1 MKIMFAIPSMA
12 PRLHVFSSR
21 PKTEE
26 ALMIKIEARIVCSA
40 VASLFL
46 TAAVWALPRAHS
58 TAPTNPANQEAA
70 PQTKSVTGKIAS
82 VAKNS
87 FTLTVGSSASSLGQQ
102 LQQQTAPKTMNFLI
116 DKNTTIEGKLQVGAT
131 ADVTYRED
139 NGNNIAISVR
149 VGS

>member
-1 MKIMFAIPSMA
+1 M
-12 PRLHVFSSR
+12 
-21 PKTEE
+21 
-26 ALMIKIEARIVCSA
+26 KIEARIVCSA
-40 VASLFL
+40 VASMFL
-46 TAAVWALPRAHS
+46 AAAVWALPRAHS
-58 TAPTNPANQEAA
+58 TAPTNPANQQAA
-70 PQTKSVTGKIAS
+70 PQTQSVTGKIAS
-82 VAKNS
+82 VANSS
-87 FTLTVGSSASSLGQQ
+87 FTLTVGSSASSQGQQ

>member
-1 MKIMFAIPSMA
+1 MVPALQLCA
-12 PRLHVFSSR
+12 YQ

-26 ALMIKIEARIVCSA
+26 ALAMKIEARIVCSA
-40 VASLFL
+40 LASLFL
-46 TAAVWALPRAHS
+46 AAAVWALPRAHG
-58 TAPTNPANQEAA
+58 TAPTNPANQQAA
-70 PQTKSVTGKIAS
+70 PQTQSVTGKIAS
-82 VAKNS
+82 VANNS
-87 FTLTVGSSASSLGQQ
+87 FTLTVGSSASSQGQQ
-102 LQQQTAPKTMNFLI
+102 LQQTAPKTMNFLI

>member
-1 MKIMFAIPSMA
+1 MFAIRSMV
-12 PRLHVFSSR
+12 PPLHLFPSR

-26 ALMIKIEARIVCSA
+26 ALVMKIEARIVCSA

-46 TAAVWALPRAHS
+46 AAAVWALPRAHS
-58 TAPTNPANQEAA
+58 TVPTNPANQEAA

-87 FTLTVGSSASSLGQQ
+87 FTLTVGTNPSSQGQQ
-102 LQQQTAPKTMNFLI
+102 LQQETAPKTMNFLI

>member
-1 MKIMFAIPSMA
+1 M
-12 PRLHVFSSR
+12 R
-21 PKTEE
+21 
-26 ALMIKIEARIVCSA
+26 IEPRIVCSA

-46 TAAVWALPRAHS
+46 AAAVWALPQANG
-58 TAPTNPANQEAA
+58 TAQTNPTNDQAA
-70 PQTKSVTGKIAS
+70 PQTQSVTGKNAS

-87 FTLTVGSSASSLGQQ
+87 FTLAVGSSTTNQGQQ
-102 LQQQTAPKTMNFLI
+102 LQQAAPKTMNFII

-139 NGNNIAISVR
+139 NGNNIAISVH

>member
-1 MKIMFAIPSMA
+1 MVPALQLCA
-12 PRLHVFSSR
+12 YQ
-21 PKTEE
+21 PKTEK
-26 ALMIKIEARIVCSA
+26 ALAMKIEARIVCSA
-40 VASLFL
+40 LASLFL
-46 TAAVWALPRAHS
+46 TVAVWALPRAHG
-58 TAPTNPANQEAA
+58 TAQTNPTNEQTA
-70 PQTKSVTGKIAS
+70 PQTQSVTGKIAS
-82 VAKNS
+82 VGNNS
-87 FTLTVGSSASSLGQQ
+87 FTLTVGSSASSQEQQ

>member
-1 MKIMFAIPSMA
+1 MVPALQLCA
-12 PRLHVFSSR
+12 YQ

-26 ALMIKIEARIVCSA
+26 VLAMKIEARIVCSA

-46 TAAVWALPRAHS
+46 AAAVWALPRAHG
-58 TAPTNPANQEAA
+58 TAQTNPTNEQTA
-70 PQTKSVTGKIAS
+70 PQTQSVTGKIAS
-82 VAKNS
+82 VGKNS
-87 FTLTVGSSASSLGQQ
+87 FTLTVGSSTSSQGQQ
-102 LQQQTAPKTMNFLI
+102 LQQGAPKTMNFLI

-139 NGNNIAISVR
+139 NGNNIAISVH

>member
-1 MKIMFAIPSMA
+1 MVPALQLCA
-12 PRLHVFSSR
+12 YQ

-26 ALMIKIEARIVCSA
+26 VLAMKIEARIVCSA

-46 TAAVWALPRAHS
+46 AVAVWALPRAHG
-58 TAPTNPANQEAA
+58 TAQTNPTNEQTA
-70 PQTKSVTGKIAS
+70 PQTQSVTGKIAS
-82 VAKNS
+82 VGKNS
-87 FTLTVGSSASSLGQQ
+87 FTLTVGSSTSSQGQQ
-102 LQQQTAPKTMNFLI
+102 LQQAAPKTMNFLI

-139 NGNNIAISVR
+139 NGNNIAISVH

>member
-1 MKIMFAIPSMA
+1 MFAIPSMV
-12 PRLHVFSSR
+12 PPLHLFPSR

-26 ALMIKIEARIVCSA
+26 ALVMKIKARIVCSA

-46 TAAVWALPRAHS
+46 AAAVWALPRMHN

-70 PQTKSVTGKIAS
+70 PQTQSVTGKIAS

-87 FTLTVGSSASSLGQQ
+87 FTLTVGSSTSSQGQQ
-102 LQQQTAPKTMNFLI
+102 LRQETAPKTMNFLI

-139 NGNNIAISVR
+139 NGNNITISVH